1 MVSASQNLATQQPA
15 TSVQQAV
22 SPVVVEQLATE
33 QLAAEQLAAGLDV
46 KTLAAEGYFQA
57 IAYWL
62 NEPLILQSIYVQVSA
77 DDVLGRVKVLAEFER
92 VPEPQRLVRFVCDRL
107 YRLNSGVIEGVH
119 LIARTIGS
127 SQTLWEQRVR
137 IPTSHQRQSKLDAP
151 KLGTP
156 KLNAQKKTELATPN
170 QNSQKRQLIH
180 ESSRSK
186 IARDVVRSQFKF
198 FRAAL
203 ISGTATAALL
213 FGGLTAL
220 VLSDRL
226 STPVI
231 ATDPK
236 EEMIPWYGK
245 LPEAT
250 EVVARSSGNR
260 PESNRAQTIEAA
272 LETVAV
278 VPHEDV
284 QNPQDPTITLLFGGE
299 LSLNDFVFEE
309 AESLDQLF
317 ADLSIYQNADVA
329 MVGLSEPLATP
340 STTLQEDFYQRTRPE
355 AVKALKAG
363 GIDIV
368 NLASEGTLTYGAR
381 GLDETLRTLDRQGI
395 YRVGAGRDQKEAHRP
410 EILEVKGQRI
420 AYLGYNPEALTAAK
434 EDKAGVALTKSKERS
449 HILEDIRAIR
459 PQVDWVVVNYRW
471 GDLLGSK
478 APKDKASS
486 LAAVPEDWQKSLA
499 YDAVDAGADLV
510 VGYHPSQIQGA
521 EVYRDRAIAYSLGDF
536 VFGDSPLTD
545 HDTAALRVSLRN
557 QQMKVEFLPVSI
569 RDSQIEMATGDQGI
583 TILQSIRDASKTL
596 EKPLRFPTVLD
607 AQPHITQPDP
617 APFVEP
623 ALTPTETFN
632 QPAQPLKPIEFTLPT
647 STPPEVEEQPYD
659 PPAVHP
665 ILQESDALFPVN
677 Q

>member
-1 MVSASQNLATQQPA
+1 MVSASQNLAIQQPA
-15 TSVQQAV
+15 TSTEQAV
-22 SPVVVEQLATE
+22 VPIVVEQLATE

-46 KTLAAEGYFQA
+46 KNLAAEGYFQA

-62 NEPLILQSIYVQVSA
+62 NEPLIPQNIYVQVSA

-119 LIARTIGS
+119 LIARMIGA

-137 IPTSHQRQSKLDAP
+137 IPTSHQRRSKLDVHKSDA
-151 KLGTP
+151 LRE
-156 KLNAQKKTELATPN
+156 TELATPS

-226 STPVI
+226 SAPI
-231 ATDPK
+231 LATHP
-236 EEMIPWYGK
+236 EEEIIPWYGE

-250 EVVARSSGNR
+250 EVVLRTGSTSQ
-260 PESNRAQTIEAA
+260 ESHQSNRAQTIEAA

-278 VPHEDV
+278 VPHRDV
-284 QNPQDPTITLLFGGE
+284 PNPQNPTITLLFGGE

-381 GLDETLRTLDRQGI
+381 GLGETLRTLDRQGI

-434 EDKAGVALTKSKERS
+434 DDKAGVALTNSKERS

-486 LAAVPEDWQKSLA
+486 LAAIPEDWQKSLA

-583 TILQSIRDASKTL
+583 SILQSIRDASKTL
-596 EKPLRFPTVLD
+596 EKPLRFPAVLN
-607 AQPHITQPDP
+607 AQPNITQPDHP
-617 APFVEP
+617 APFIEP
-623 ALTPTETFN
+623 ALTPAETFN
-632 QPAQPLKPIEFTLPT
+632 QPVEPLKPIEFAVPT
-647 STPPEVEEQPYD
+647 PTPTEVEEQPSD
-659 PPAVHP
+659 PPAPHP
-665 ILQESDALFPVN
+665 TLQESDALFPVD